1 MIFYS
6 VVLFLGILSATR
18 YAKSLQLTNLNNW
31 HMPIAFAL
39 KVFSGMFFL
48 YVYTYLYGNGNLSA
62 DAGDFMLESKI
73 INGVFYESPIA
84 YFKFLTGIG
93 DTKKLQMAYIESI
106 GHWDIGAQAI
116 INDTKNILRFHSLIH
131 FISFNNPIIHIFVM
145 SLLSLFAVKNFLT
158 GLIGRTTISVN
169 VQFWML
175 VCIPSV
181 LFWTS
186 GLLKEPIL
194 FLGLSLLFRG
204 AFAEE
209 RRARRIIT
217 SSIGVLLLI
226 GIKPYVLISML
237 PAIIFYI
244 AFKYLKK
251 YKLFGAILIVI
262 ILASSILVLFPK
274 KVDTAVH
281 LITRKQQDFKNIA
294 KGGIYALNGAEGF
307 YYFEPRQIKDVVIND
322 KTVTIKKSID
332 VYLVDVGG
340 IKSPVP
346 VRLSDTSM
354 EYPIY
359 FMRNK
364 SNGYINIP
372 QINDSF
378 VQLLKNIPTA
388 LCNSLFR
395 PYFNDPGGWLKYPAS
410 IEVYLVFMFLLL
422 AIIRHRKIETIDW
435 GLILSLLLFVL
446 TLSLTIGL
454 VTPVLG
460 AISRYRIPA
469 YIALVFV
476 GMLIYEHKKMT
487 HE

>member
-1 MIFYS
+1 
-6 VVLFLGILSATR
+6 
-18 YAKSLQLTNLNNW
+18 
-31 HMPIAFAL
+31 
-39 KVFSGMFFL
+39 
-48 YVYTYLYGNGNLSA
+48 
-62 DAGDFMLESKI
+62 
-73 INGVFYESPIA
+73 
-84 YFKFLTGIG
+84 
-93 DTKKLQMAYIESI
+93 
-106 GHWDIGAQAI
+106 
-116 INDTKNILRFHSLIH
+116 
-131 FISFNNPIIHIFVM
+131 
-145 SLLSLFAVKNFLT
+145 
-158 GLIGRTTISVN
+158 
-169 VQFWML
+169 ML

-346 VRLSDTSM
+346 LRLSDTSM